1 MIVEAKIKS
10 RDLGEETG
18 RHSYMI
24 HEHSI
29 SIQVFEIDNFEFK
42 TKLRMLQNSP
52 PPLTR
57 ISSPRLRSY
66 LRFEEMRVFLP
77 QCGLLLPLGF
87 ALGVITP

>member
-10 RDLGEETG
+10 RDLGEESR

-52 PPLTR
+52 PHKNLVPDIKKLPPIR
-57 ISSPRLRSY
+57 RDEGISP
-66 LRFEEMRVFLP
+66 
-77 QCGLLLPLGF
+77 
-87 ALGVITP
+87 